1 MSNSTVEDAA
11 RVVEQKIDATRESVG
26 EKAGRLRERVG
37 EVAGNVKARAG
48 ALRDK
53 LADTDWEDVQTGVTN
68 YVRDNPAKSV
78 AIALGVG
85 FALGL
90 LLQTSM
96 KVVRQVLDDEC
107 GHGMAGGG
115 EAHLIQLYTKG

>member
-1 MSNSTVEDAA
+1 MGNHTVEDVAKA
-11 RVVEQKIDATRESVG
+11 VEEKIDATRESVG

-53 LADTDWEDVQTGVTN
+53 IAETDWEDVTAGVTN
-68 YVRDNPAKSV
+68 YVRDNPGKSV

-90 LLQTSM
+90 LL
-96 KVVRQVLDDEC
+96 RRRDD
-107 GHGMAGGG
+107 
-115 EAHLIQLYTKG
+115 

>member
-1 MSNSTVEDAA
+1 MANSTVEDAA
-11 RVVEQKIDATRESVG
+11 RAVEQKIDATRESVG

-53 LADTDWEDVQTGVTN
+53 LADTDWEDVQTGVKN
-68 YVRDNPAKSV
+68 YVRDNPAK
-78 AIALGVG
+78 ALGIALGVG

-90 LLQTSM
+90 LL
-96 KVVRQVLDDEC
+96 RRRDD
-107 GHGMAGGG
+107 
-115 EAHLIQLYTKG
+115 